1 MVLWFVPFS
10 AAICSIWRACGFMS
24 ILMGD
29 LVNLEIVKQKC
40 FERKVV
46 SPIVIISEVGNRVI
60 SWATALEAF
69 RGILVTAR

>member
-1 MVLWFVPFS
+1 
-10 AAICSIWRACGFMS
+10 MS

-46 SPIVIISEVGNRVI
+46 SPIVIISEVGNGVI